1 MVQAIWPKGYN
12 MKTEICLFH
21 HNDPRPIELNVNHNL
36 LKSKDHINVLGI
48 IFDSK
53 LQWHLQINNAI
64 SKSRKALHAISL
76 IKKYFSQSE
85 LLTMITSNYLSILYY
100 NADVWLLPTLN
111 PQLKQKLLSAS
122 AAPLKLCT
130 RMYDRSM
137 SFNTLHTLNK
147 RATPKQ
153 FTTYRHAILLHKVY
167 NDETTNQ
174 NWLDLFFNQQ
184 FNNRCETVKF
194 IDTKNYKIGNNI
206 LSNHFI
212 ILNGKIKY
220 DWLNLPFNSF
230 KLKCKEL
237 FL

>member
-1 MVQAIWPKGYN
+1 
-12 MKTEICLFH
+12 
-21 HNDPRPIELNVNHNL
+21 
-36 LKSKDHINVLGI
+36 
-48 IFDSK
+48 
-53 LQWHLQINNAI
+53 
-64 SKSRKALHAISL
+64 
-76 IKKYFSQSE
+76 
-85 LLTMITSNYLSILYY
+85 
-100 NADVWLLPTLN
+100 
-111 PQLKQKLLSAS
+111 
-122 AAPLKLCT
+122 
-130 RMYDRSM
+130 M

-153 FTTYRHAILLHKVY
+153 FMTYRHAILLHKVY

-174 NWLDLFFNQQ
+174 NRLDLFFNQQ
-184 FNNRCETVKF
+184 FNNRWETVKF

-206 LSNHFI
+206 LSNRFI

>member
-1 MVQAIWPKGYN
+1 
-12 MKTEICLFH
+12 
-21 HNDPRPIELNVNHNL
+21 
-36 LKSKDHINVLGI
+36 
-48 IFDSK
+48 
-53 LQWHLQINNAI
+53 
-64 SKSRKALHAISL
+64 
-76 IKKYFSQSE
+76 
-85 LLTMITSNYLSILYY
+85 MITSNYLSILYY

-111 PQLKQKLLSAS
+111 PQLKQKLLSVS

-147 RATPKQ
+147 RDTPKQ

-174 NWLDLFFNQQ
+174 NRLDLFFNQQ
-184 FNNRCETVKF
+184 FNDRWETAKF
-194 IDTKNYKIGNNI
+194 FDTKNYKIGSNI
-206 LSNHFI
+206 LSNRFI

>member
-1 MVQAIWPKGYN
+1 MRWNANLQLLIVDMERSIEMITKWLRQSGLKVN
-12 MKTEICLFH
+12 DMKTEICLFH
-21 HNDPRPIELNVNHNL
+21 RNDPRPIELNVNHNL
-36 LKSKDHINVLGI
+36 LKSKDQINVLGI

-76 IKKYFSQSE
+76 IRKYFSQNE
-85 LLTMITSNYLSILYY
+85 LLAMITSNYLSILYY
-100 NADVWLLPTLN
+100 NADVWLLPILN

-137 SFNTLHTLNK
+137 SFDTLHTLNK

-174 NWLDLFFNQQ
+174 NRLDLFFNQQ
-184 FNNRCETVKF
+184 FNNRWETVKF
-194 IDTKNYKIGNNI
+194 MDTKNYKIGNNI
-206 LSNHFI
+206 L
-212 ILNGKIKY
+212 
-220 DWLNLPFNSF
+220 
-230 KLKCKEL
+230 
-237 FL
+237 